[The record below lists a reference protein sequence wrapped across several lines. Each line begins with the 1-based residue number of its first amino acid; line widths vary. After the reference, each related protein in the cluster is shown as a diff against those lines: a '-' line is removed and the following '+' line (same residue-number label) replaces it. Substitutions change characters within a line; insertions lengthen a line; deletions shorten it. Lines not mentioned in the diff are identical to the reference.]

1 MFVATCQQNGSANLT
16 NKYLEECEEET
27 EGRKIFANYVQMEQ
41 SSFSLENFQ
50 CEIDTKF
57 VQFGLVWCGS
67 IGFGVVQLNPVS
79 VVACHASHHR
89 IHSTLSNGLLN
100 FNHIWFPMWLIPV
113 KSLFI
118 ALCERVCVCQWWH
131 ALLRLWHHR
140 VHTTTCFSIR
150 MNISNNDVIILHI
163 FSILLTTANQP
174 TNLKLIAI
182 V

>member
-1 MFVATCQQNGSANLT
+1 MRYKSNKNQCSIQNMFVATCQQNGSANLT
-16 NKYLEECEEET
+16 NKYLEKCEEET
-27 EGRKIFANYVQMEQ
+27 EGRKIFANYVQMKQ

-100 FNHIWFPMWLIPV
+100 FNHIWFPM
-113 KSLFI
+113 
-118 ALCERVCVCQWWH
+118 
-131 ALLRLWHHR
+131 
-140 VHTTTCFSIR
+140 
-150 MNISNNDVIILHI
+150 
-163 FSILLTTANQP
+163 
-174 TNLKLIAI
+174 
-182 V
+182 